1 MRVLKDPRLWAALGV
16 LSLSILMWVI
26 GGLVTIGE
34 PPQPLPVSFRLA
46 LLGILYVTV
55 AAVWLLLHLQA
66 KRTNAA
72 MLGAMGADQKDE
84 IASVAA
90 EEKQLKEKFAQAM
103 GVLKNYK
110 FVSKQGKRQLFQLP
124 WYIVIGSPGSGKTTA
139 IANSGLEFPLSSVI
153 GTASL
158 TGSGG
163 TRNCDWWITTD
174 AVLLDTAGRYTT
186 QTSNQAADAKGWNN
200 FLELL
205 RSNRKRQPI
214 NGAIVVLSVDEV
226 LNYSNDQWQKH
237 LQTIKTRLNEL
248 VEKLNQTFP
257 TYLVL
262 TKMDLLSGFREFFDT
277 LDAEEQAQVWGAT
290 LPVGVDGTRIGE
302 EISLI
307 AQRLHEQLP
316 HKLKQERDIRRR
328 QAIFHFPWQFAQLKS
343 RLQDLT
349 NTIFS
354 KNAFAVPHDLRGI
367 YFTSAVQQGSPIE
380 RLFAGITSKFGISGS
395 LATAARGSRTLFL
408 KQVFQQVIFPEAV
421 LATTN
426 AEQDKRIGTIRM
438 VSMIGSLVLGA
449 VLLTVWVSSYLV
461 QNAALAE
468 ASERVDS
475 YLKVRDNK
483 ENLTSV
489 LKSLKELE
497 AAVAVFDQRSHPL
510 ISSLGMY
517 DAAADEAARAAY
529 KHALENDFLQALA
542 RAFAEDL
549 ATSSDDF
556 AQAYALLKGYLM
568 LTDLEHRDREYLISV
583 AKQLSSV
590 AEAETGAELL
600 AHFEASLHDLDENY
614 RLQSP
619 DQDLIENARVLLS
632 RVTPAQRVYWR
643 MQEEYASE
651 VIDLR
656 QELGTSFSE
665 VFSVSDGSVLSKSA
679 FFTRQAYEKLDF
691 SADSDA
697 MKVLEDDEWVLGET
711 GKTTVQ
717 NLDQIA
723 AEVKKLYVAEYTE
736 KWAALYRNINLSV
749 PGDMN
754 SYVNVVGKLA
764 DPVGSPLLRLAML
777 TARETDLPKVALK
790 EDKLKGAAD
799 KLLASNALAK
809 KVKTAMADPNKP
821 DPDLE
826 PLRISF
832 GNIQRMS
839 QGEAASKNSQMILT
853 LGELRQ
859 WLSGIYMSADAGAA
873 ALQTIEAGGVLDPSK
888 KLLVLSSELPTPYGA
903 WMASLARNA
912 QSSVSAKATGAVSQS
927 WKSEVGDPCKE
938 KFAGKFPFV
947 PTSKT
952 EASIAAI
959 SEFFKPG
966 GLEDNYVKQN
976 VKKYLSKPGSSIPSS
991 GTRSAIKQAQIIR
1004 ETLFSKEGGALGYKY
1019 TLTPVKMDQQVL
1031 KISIEIA
1038 GNYIEYSHG
1047 PKLPTDL
1054 AWPDDGNGINVT
1066 FQLADGRIE
1075 RKSYPGPWALH
1086 HLVFASKG
1094 GAPNQVTLSA
1104 GLYSATFRIG
1114 TTLPNNP
1121 FSTALYS
1128 AYQCRDSI

>member
-1 MRVLKDPRLWAALGV
+1 MRVLKDPRLWVALGV
-16 LSLSILMWVI
+16 LSLSILIWVV
-26 GGLVTIGE
+26 GGLITVGE
-34 PPQPLPVSFRLA
+34 PAQPLPLSFRLV
-46 LLGILYVTV
+46 LLGILYITV
-55 AAVWLLLHLQA
+55 AAVWLVLFFQA

-72 MLGAMGADQKDE
+72 MLGAMGGDQKVE
-84 IASVAA
+84 LASVAV
-90 EEKQLKEKFAQAM
+90 EEKQLKEKFTQAM
-103 GVLKNYK
+103 GVLKDYK

-153 GTASL
+153 GTGSL
-158 TGSGG
+158 TGAGG
-163 TRNCDWWITTD
+163 TRNCDWWITSD

-186 QTSNQAADAKGWNN
+186 QNSNQAADAKGWNN

-205 RSNRKRQPI
+205 RTNRKRQPI
-214 NGAIVVLSVDEV
+214 NGAVIVLSVDEV
-226 LNYSNDQWQKH
+226 LNYSSEQWQQH
-237 LQTIKTRLNEL
+237 LQTIKSRLNEL

-277 LDAEEQAQVWGAT
+277 LDTEEQGQVWGAT
-290 LPVGVDGTRIGE
+290 LPMGVDGTRIGE

-328 QAIFHFPWQFAQLKS
+328 QAIFHFPWQFEQLKA
-343 RLQDLT
+343 RLQELT
-349 NTIFS
+349 NSLFS
-354 KNAFAVPHDLRGI
+354 KNAFALPHDLRGI

-426 AEQDKRIGTIRM
+426 AEQDKRISTIRM
-438 VSMIGSLVLGA
+438 ASMIASVVLGA
-449 VLLTVWVSSYLV
+449 VLLTVWVSGYLI
-461 QNAALAE
+461 QNATLAE
-468 ASERVDS
+468 ASERVDR
-475 YLKVRDNK
+475 YLKVRDSK
-483 ENLTSV
+483 ENLAGV

-529 KHALENDFLQALA
+529 KHALQQDFLQALA
-542 RAFAEDL
+542 GAFTEDL
-549 ATSSDDF
+549 ASTSDNFS
-556 AQAYALLKGYLM
+556 QAYALLKGYLM
-568 LTDLEHRDREYLISV
+568 LSDLEHRDREYLVNTAKRLGGV
-583 AKQLSSV
+583 AAADKG
-590 AEAETGAELL
+590 TELL
-600 AHFEASLHDLDENY
+600 AHFEQSLYSLDEDY
-614 RLQSP
+614 RLMSP
-619 DQDLIENARVLLS
+619 DQELIDNARALLS
-632 RVTPAQRVYWR
+632 RITPAQRVYWR
-643 MQEEYASE
+643 MQEEYAGDL
-651 VIDLR
+651 IDLR
-656 QELGTSFSE
+656 QELGSSFAE
-665 VFSVSDGSVLSKSA
+665 VFSVSDGSVLSKPT
-679 FFTRQAYEKLDF
+679 FFTRQVYEKLDF

-697 MKVLEDDEWVLGET
+697 MKVLEDDEWVLGVT
-711 GKTTVQ
+711 GKTTVE

-723 AEVKKLYVAEYTE
+723 ADVKKLYIADYTE
-736 KWAALYRNINLSV
+736 KWASLYRAINLTV
-749 PGDMN
+749 PGDIN

-777 TARETDLPKVALK
+777 TARETDLPKVAPK
-790 EDKLKGAAD
+790 EEKLKAIAD
-799 KLLASNALAK
+799 KLLSNNALAK
-809 KVKTAMADPNKP
+809 KIKPAVTDPNKP
-821 DPDLE
+821 DPDVE
-826 PLRISF
+826 PLRIAF

-839 QGEAASKNSQMILT
+839 QGEAASKSSQMILT

-888 KLLVLSSELPTPYGA
+888 RLLVLSSELPPPYGG

-912 QSSVSAKATGAVSQS
+912 QSSVSSKATGAVSQS

-947 PTSKT
+947 PTSKN

-966 GLEDNYVKQN
+966 GIEDNYVKQN
-976 VKKYLSKPGSSIPSS
+976 VKKYLNKPGSSIPSS
-991 GTRSAIKQAQIIR
+991 GTRAAIKQAQTLR
-1004 ETLFSKEGGALGYKY
+1004 ETLFNKDGGALGYKY

-1031 KISIEIA
+1031 KVSIEIA
-1038 GNYIEYSHG
+1038 GGYIEYSHG

-1054 AWPDDGNGINVT
+1054 MWPDDGVGITVT

-1086 HLVFASKG
+1086 HLAFASKG
-1094 GAPNQVTLSA
+1094 GAPNQVTFSA

-1121 FSTALYS
+1121 FSAGVYS